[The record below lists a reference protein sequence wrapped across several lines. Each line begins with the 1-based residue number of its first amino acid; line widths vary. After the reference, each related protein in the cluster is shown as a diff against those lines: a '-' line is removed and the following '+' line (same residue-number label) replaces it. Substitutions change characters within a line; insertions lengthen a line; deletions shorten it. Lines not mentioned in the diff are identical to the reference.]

1 MDFRTRILMEELL
14 SVRSPLIGACTV
26 LVPIVLGLVVLT
38 NDIGYSLFI
47 NAPTAFLTT
56 LILFMAMNELLSIS
70 NHLKTVKILKQR
82 RPPRSALEL
91 ITKDPNISGIT
102 NTQSRAIKEYLN
114 KLADK

>member
-1 MDFRTRILMEELL
+1 MDFRTRVLMEELL
-14 SVRSPLIGACTV
+14 SVRSPLIGACTL
-26 LVPIVLGLVVLT
+26 LVPVVLGLVVLT

-47 NAPTAFLTT
+47 NAPTAFLIT

-70 NHLKTVKILKQR
+70 NHLKTIRILKQR

>member
-26 LVPIVLGLVVLT
+26 LVPVVLGLVVLT

-47 NAPTAFLTT
+47 NAPTAFLIA

-70 NHLKTVKILKQR
+70 NHLKTIKILKQR

-91 ITKDPNISGIT
+91 ITKDPNISGLSD
-102 NTQSRAIKEYLN
+102 TQSRAIKNYL
-114 KLADK
+114 KQLE

>member
-26 LVPIVLGLVVLT
+26 LVPVVLGLVVLT

-47 NAPTAFLTT
+47 NAPTAFLIT

-70 NHLKTVKILKQR
+70 NHLKTIKILKQH
-82 RPPRSALEL
+82 RPPRSTLEL

-102 NTQSRAIKEYLN
+102 NTQSRAIKDYLN